1 MCKNRGRAVG
11 VEPEDVVGPPLDGRT
26 ETRRQPSC
34 ENNRLNVDRLILMAG
49 TEKDIVD
56 ALIASMTSRRE
67 YPTGRP
73 PRAGRGPPTGTRP
86 AIRFHSVP
94 LVSDG

>member
-1 MCKNRGRAVG
+1 MPTEINHHRSMVGRKHAVNRISR
-11 VEPEDVVGPPLDGRT
+11 
-26 ETRRQPSC
+26 
-34 ENNRLNVDRLILMAG
+34 ENNRVNVDQLILMAG

-67 YPTGRP
+67 YRTGRP

-86 AIRFHSVP
+86 AIRFHSVS
-94 LVSDG
+94 LGSDG